1 MKISKL
7 STDEA
12 LDALCELTPY
22 INNIVTDDALLDGLK
37 AKVKA
42 TGNETKAEIM
52 AMGAEKINKIVPI
65 VLKEHKDDVYGILA
79 VLNDADVD
87 AIGKQNVIKTMS
99 QIRDLIKDKEFL
111 DFFKSCAEQEQS
123 E

>member
-1 MKISKL
+1 MKLSKL

-12 LDALCELTPY
+12 LDVFCELTPY
-22 INNIVTDDALLDGLK
+22 INNIVTDDVLLDELK

-52 AMGAEKINKIVPI
+52 AMGAEKINKLVPI
-65 VLKEHKDDVYGILA
+65 VLKGHKDDVYGILS

>member
-1 MKISKL
+1 MKLSKL

-12 LDALCELTPY
+12 LDVLCELTPY
-22 INNIVTDDALLDGLK
+22 INNIVTDDVLLNELK

-52 AMGAEKINKIVPI
+52 AMGAEKINKLVPI
-65 VLKEHKDDVYGILA
+65 VLKGHKKDVYGILA
-79 VLNDADVD
+79 VLNDTDVD

>member
-1 MKISKL
+1 MKLSKL

-12 LDALCELTPY
+12 LDVLCELTPY
-22 INNIVTDDALLDGLK
+22 INNIVTDDVLLDELK
-37 AKVKA
+37 AKVKSK
-42 TGNETKAEIM
+42 GNETKAEIM
-52 AMGAEKINKIVPI
+52 AMGAEKINKLVPI
-65 VLKEHKDDVYGILA
+65 VLKGHKDDVYGILS

>member
-1 MKISKL
+1 MKLSNL

-12 LDALCELTPY
+12 LDVLCELTPY
-22 INNIVTDDALLDGLK
+22 INNIVTDDVLLDELK

-52 AMGAEKINKIVPI
+52 AMGAEKINKLVPI
-65 VLKEHKDDVYGILA
+65 VLKGHKKDVYGILA
-79 VLNDADVD
+79 VLNDTDVD
-87 AIGKQNVIKTMS
+87 AIGKQNVIKTIS

>member
-1 MKISKL
+1 MKLSKL
-7 STDEA
+7 STDEV
-12 LDALCELTPY
+12 LGALCELTPY
-22 INNIVTDDALLDGLK
+22 INNIVTDGVLLDELK

-52 AMGAEKINKIVPI
+52 VMGAEKVNKLVPI
-65 VLKEHKDDVYGILA
+65 VLKGHKDDVYGILA
-79 VLNDADVD
+79 VLNDTDVD
-87 AIGKQNVIKTMS
+87 AIGKQNAIKTMS

>member
-12 LDALCELTPY
+12 LDALCEITPY
-22 INNIVTDDALLDGLK
+22 INDIVTDDALLDELK

-52 AMGAEKINKIVPI
+52 AMGAEKINKLVPI
-65 VLKEHKDDVYGILA
+65 VLKGHKDDVYGILA
-79 VLNDADVD
+79 VLNDTDVD
-87 AIGKQNVIKTMS
+87 AVGKQNVIKTMS

>member
-1 MKISKL
+1 MKLSKL

-12 LDALCELTPY
+12 LDILCELTPY
-22 INNIVTDDALLDGLK
+22 INNIVTDDVLLDELK

-52 AMGAEKINKIVPI
+52 AMGAEKINKIVPV
-65 VLKEHKDDVYGILA
+65 VLKEHKADIFGILA
-79 VLNDADVD
+79 SLNGTDID
-87 AIGKQNVIKTMS
+87 AIGKQNIIKTMS

>member
-1 MKISKL
+1 MKLSKL

-22 INNIVTDDALLDGLK
+22 INNIVTDDVLLDELK

-52 AMGAEKINKIVPI
+52 AMGAEKINKLVPI
-65 VLKEHKDDVYGILA
+65 VLKGHKKDVYGILA
-79 VLNDADVD
+79 VLNDTDVD

>member
-1 MKISKL
+1 MKLSNL

-12 LDALCELTPY
+12 LDVLCELTPY
-22 INNIVTDDALLDGLK
+22 INNIVTDDVLLDELK

-52 AMGAEKINKIVPI
+52 AMGAEKINKLVPI
-65 VLKEHKDDVYGILA
+65 VLKGHKKDAYGILA
-79 VLNDADVD
+79 VLNDTDVD

>member
-22 INNIVTDDALLDGLK
+22 INDIVTDDALLDELK

-52 AMGAEKINKIVPI
+52 AMGAEKINKLVPI
-65 VLKEHKDDVYGILA
+65 VLKGHKDDVYGILA
-79 VLNDADVD
+79 VLNDTDVD

>member
-1 MKISKL
+1 MKLSKL

-22 INNIVTDDALLDGLK
+22 INNIVTDDVLLDELK

-52 AMGAEKINKIVPI
+52 AMGAEKINKLVPI
-65 VLKEHKDDVYGILA
+65 VLKGHKKDVCGILA
-79 VLNDADVD
+79 VLNDTDVD
-87 AIGKQNVIKTMS
+87 AIGKQNAIKTMS

-111 DFFKSCAEQEQS
+111 DFFKSCAEPGRS

>member
-1 MKISKL
+1 MKLSKL

-12 LDALCELTPY
+12 LDVLCELTPY
-22 INNIVTDDALLDGLK
+22 INNIVTDDVLLDELK

-52 AMGAEKINKIVPI
+52 AMGAEKINKLVPI
-65 VLKEHKDDVYGILA
+65 VLKGHKKDVYGILA
-79 VLNDADVD
+79 VLNDTDVD

>member
-1 MKISKL
+1 MKLSKL

-22 INNIVTDDALLDGLK
+22 INNIVTDDVLLDELK

-52 AMGAEKINKIVPI
+52 AMGAEKINKLVPI
-65 VLKEHKDDVYGILA
+65 VLKGHKKDVYGILA
-79 VLNDADVD
+79 VLNDTDVD
-87 AIGKQNVIKTMS
+87 AIGKQNIIKTMS

-111 DFFKSCAEQEQS
+111 DFFKSCAEPERS

>member
-1 MKISKL
+1 MKLSKL

-22 INNIVTDDALLDGLK
+22 INNIVTDDVLLDELK
-37 AKVKA
+37 AKVTA

-52 AMGAEKINKIVPI
+52 AMGAEKINKLVPI
-65 VLKEHKDDVYGILA
+65 VLKGHKKDVYGILA
-79 VLNDADVD
+79 VLNDTDAD
-87 AIGKQNVIKTMS
+87 AIGKQNVIKTIS

-111 DFFKSCAEQEQS
+111 DFFKSCAEREQS